1 MQQGEQVAKLS
12 DCDAKITKEDSK
24 RKRIKPLQFL
34 WGEKVIYTLGRL
46 DGAEMKIPMMVG
58 IVGVRDGIG
67 KKRLC
72 EVSRLEP
79 G

>member
-1 MQQGEQVAKLS
+1 M
-12 DCDAKITKEDSK
+12 
-24 RKRIKPLQFL
+24 
-34 WGEKVIYTLGRL
+34 
-46 DGAEMKIPMMVG
+46 PMMVG

-79 G
+79 GSRANQD